1 MKAAILTTAAVH
13 ETTRSIEYRCGMS
26 RVAKLLEEIKQLPEE
41 ERALLRAELDEL
53 DESESAAD
61 IDPAFRVELE
71 ARLRSIENGTAVL
84 LDGDA
89 VMAELRAKYA
99 AR

>member
-1 MKAAILTTAAVH
+1 
-13 ETTRSIEYRCGMS
+13 MS

-53 DESESAAD
+53 DEGESAAD
-61 IDPAFRVELE
+61 IDPAFRTELE